1 MTREWNAPG
10 RRGRIW
16 GGVAVVFLCGV
27 LVGMVGTDIYRD
39 QQQQQ
44 RWQQGLAALK
54 PRVMRN
60 LTDELNLSAEQQHA
74 VQTIVSQ
81 AERELLGLRIAQ
93 QPQVDDIMERTTNR
107 LKTKLTPEQHRKL
120 EELYRKLQSRWG
132 ADREYLQT
140 LPVGDP
146 P

>member
-1 MTREWNAPG
+1 MTREWNATG
-10 RRGRIW
+10 RHGRIW

-27 LVGMVGTDIYRD
+27 LVGMVGTNIYRD

-60 LTDELNLSAEQQHA
+60 LTDELNLSADQQHA
-74 VQTIVSQ
+74 VHTIVSQ

-120 EELYRKLQSRWG
+120 EELYRNLQARWG
-132 ADREYLQT
+132 ADREYLRT
-140 LPVGDP
+140 LPVGDSP
-146 P
+146 